1 MGAQRSHLDLLE
13 ESQALKC
20 RQLLESWPTL
30 DHDDRK
36 TLISGME
43 RYLLEDL
50 FVNLPNQDK
59 AEVLKLVKPYQ
70 RWSLVHLLPL
80 DDLVDV
86 IQNINPIIK
95 PEVLDMLDD
104 KTRSEVKALM
114 AYKEDQAGGR
124 MNPRFAYLRPDMTAQ
139 EAITYLRALTLT
151 QAESI
156 YQSYIV
162 GPDSELLG
170 VVSLRQLFRAPP
182 ATTLD
187 KIMVQGDKLV
197 KVPENMD
204 QEEVSKL
211 FKKKS
216 FSVLPVVNSSN
227 KIIGVVTVDD
237 FVKVVQEEA
246 TEDIQKIGGMEAL
259 DAPYFSTPFL
269 RLVQKRAGW
278 LLALFI
284 GEMFTATAMAYF
296 EGEIEKAVVLALFI
310 PLIIS
315 SGGNSGSQAST
326 LIIRAMALGEVRI
339 RDWWRVLFREM
350 AAGVLLG
357 VILGSVGLVRII
369 LWPSRATLYG
379 EHYFLVGVTVAL
391 SLTGIVLWGSVS
403 GSMLPFLLRKL
414 KFDPATASAPFVAT
428 LVDVTGL
435 IIYFTFASLI
445 LKGILL

>member
-1 MGAQRSHLDLLE
+1 
-13 ESQALKC
+13 
-20 RQLLESWPTL
+20 
-30 DHDDRK
+30 
-36 TLISGME
+36 
-43 RYLLEDL
+43 
-50 FVNLPNQDK
+50 
-59 AEVLKLVKPYQ
+59 
-70 RWSLVHLLPL
+70 
-80 DDLVDV
+80 
-86 IQNINPIIK
+86 
-95 PEVLDMLDD
+95 
-104 KTRSEVKALM
+104 
-114 AYKEDQAGGR
+114 
-124 MNPRFAYLRPDMTAQ
+124 MTAQ